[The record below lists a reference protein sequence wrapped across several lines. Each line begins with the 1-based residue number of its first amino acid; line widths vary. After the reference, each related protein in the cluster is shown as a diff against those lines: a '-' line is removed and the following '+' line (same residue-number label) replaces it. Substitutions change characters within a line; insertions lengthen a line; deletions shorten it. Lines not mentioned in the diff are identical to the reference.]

1 MPGSPSG
8 NWSVKTGDVK
18 LNRVLVL
25 REQQLQNAAFCEE
38 SFVFTCLTYKNV
50 QRFRN
55 GPGHEFY
62 GLKASQVSKVRA
74 SSHEYPHVEKIK
86 NLREQNF
93 KGEANSR
100 QLDSEDTQRNDF
112 SS

>member
-1 MPGSPSG
+1 MVPAESMETKDEIKS
-8 NWSVKTGDVK
+8 
-18 LNRVLVL
+18 RFVL
-25 REQQLQNAAFCEE
+25 LQNAALCKE
-38 SFVFTCLTYKNV
+38 SFGFTCLTFKNV

-55 GPGHEFY
+55 RPVHKFF
-62 GLKASQVSKVRA
+62 GLKACQMSKVHA

-93 KGEANSR
+93 KGEASNK
-100 QLDSEDTQRNDF
+100 QLPWIDCEDTQRSDF

>member
-1 MPGSPSG
+1 MR
-8 NWSVKTGDVK
+8 

-25 REQQLQNAAFCEE
+25 HKQQLQNAAFCKE
-38 SFVFTCLTYKNV
+38 SSVFTCMTYKNV
-50 QRFRN
+50 QHFRN
-55 GPGHEFY
+55 GPVHEFY
-62 GLKASQVSKVRA
+62 GLKASQMSKVRA

-93 KGEANSR
+93 KGKANNKE
-100 QLDSEDTQRNDF
+100 LDSEDTQRSDF